1 MSGASIPDAW
11 DDDWEKIAD
20 KADASPPPE
29 PEKKIPPKVAKA
41 QRRAAQ
47 AEFNRQ
53 LWAEAESPQT
63 FHFLESTKSDIP
75 LKSEFKPAVKVLSR
89 RPQVIA
95 RQASSVVAAG
105 SETTSATTAGLA
117 RLALADDGL
126 SDDDH
131 DDASEASNKPPEMTP
146 EERQAKALRDREEKQ
161 RKYEEVRE
169 RLFGTSSSNPGSGT
183 SSPARS
189 GSATP
194 PRQGNNGNPNSNN
207 GNDGGHRGRGRS
219 RGAGRGDRSRYQGQL
234 YDPNYSQKPNSVF
247 LQRRDRQ
254 GSSASAERA
263 AADHRSQSPRQQQPI
278 RTPRNPENSARGGFG
293 FHHRGRGTGSQGYN
307 QQHSDG

>member
-1 MSGASIPDAW
+1 MT
-11 DDDWEKIAD
+11 
-20 KADASPPPE
+20 
-29 PEKKIPPKVAKA
+29 
-41 QRRAAQ
+41 
-47 AEFNRQ
+47 NR
-53 LWAEAESPQT
+53 ESPQT

-105 SETTSATTAGLA
+105 SEITSAATAGLA

-126 SDDDH
+126 SDDDN
-131 DDASEASNKPPEMTP
+131 DGESEASNKPPEMTP
-146 EERQAKALRDREEKQ
+146 EERQAKALREREEKQ

-169 RLFGTSSSNPGSGT
+169 RLFGPSSSNPGSGT

-194 PRQGNNGNPNSNN
+194 PRQGRDNANNNNGI
-207 GNDGGHRGRGRS
+207 DGGHRGRGRS
-219 RGAGRGDRSRYQGQL
+219 RGGGRGDRPRHQGQL

-247 LQRRDRQ
+247 LQRRERQ
-254 GSSASAERA
+254 GSSVSAERA
-263 AADHRSQSPRQQQPI
+263 DGEHRSQSPRQQQPI
-278 RTPRNPENSARGGFG
+278 RAPRNPENSGRGGFG
-293 FHHRGRGTGSQGYN
+293 FQHRGRGNGSQAN
-307 QQHSDG
+307 NRQHSYG